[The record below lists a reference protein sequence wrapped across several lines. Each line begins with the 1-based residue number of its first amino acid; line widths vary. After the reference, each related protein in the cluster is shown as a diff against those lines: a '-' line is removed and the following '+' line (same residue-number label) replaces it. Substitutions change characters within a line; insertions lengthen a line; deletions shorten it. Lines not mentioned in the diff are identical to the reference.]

1 MTNRDGKQFLLSAI
15 VAVLAAGAMSLS
27 GCAPLANLLSQ
38 AVGGADRPAQVS
50 VQGQATPDPSPA
62 SSTAETSTEGTG
74 TTAVPQPISLA
85 HESQARRPVFVPTR
99 DLRDLAL
106 RLRPD
111 VDSIPKTEK
120 APEYAVGDR
129 TLFWAANV
137 DTNDHF
143 QVEVELLYKNE
154 VVYVWAERGHD
165 LDPDTMAASADRF
178 AQRIYPQVRAFF
190 GTEPNPGIDGDPRL
204 HILHAKNLG
213 RGVAGY
219 FSGADAS
226 SSLANPFSNQKEMFS
241 ISLDWLQHIH
251 DYEVYETVLAHEFQH
266 MVHWHNDRNEET
278 WVNEGLSELAQEI
291 AGYPPDMVFVRV
303 FAENPDTQLN
313 TWSIDP
319 GDNGRHYGSAYLFM
333 AYFLQRFGEEMTR
346 AVVSDGANGSRGFD
360 NALREA
366 GLDVT
371 FEDVFADWIIANYV
385 GDFDTL
391 ARHGIYGYRE
401 STAPEPALA
410 ESVSRLP
417 RKAQSGSVHNFGVDY
432 ISLRGRG
439 GATVVFQGST
449 VTRFADVDQFRG
461 NRAWWSNRADDSD
474 TRLTRA
480 FDFTDVAAGT
490 ELNMTVRMWYDIE
503 EDYDY
508 GYVLASRDGRKWD
521 VLPGQGTT
529 TDNPSGN
536 SFGHAYTARSAA
548 SGREATPGWV
558 RESFDLRAYAG
569 ERVWLRFEYVT
580 DDAVNAPGWFIDEV
594 EIPAIGYAT
603 NWQDG
608 GGGWESEGWLLTDN
622 RLPQEWL
629 VQIMVFHDGALASF
643 ERAPVDKNGS
653 VRIDLD
659 GLDRRSEVVLAIS
672 GLTPVTTEEAFYEY
686 AIEQRQQR

>member
-27 GCAPLANLLSQ
+27 GCAPLVNLLSQ
-38 AVGGADRPAQVS
+38 AGGGADRPAQVS
-50 VQGQATPDPSPA
+50 VQGQETSEPSPA
-62 SSTAETSTEGTG
+62 SSTAETSAEGTG
-74 TTAVPQPISLA
+74 TTAVPRPISLA

-346 AVVSDGANGSRGFD
+346 AVVADGANGSRGFD

-371 FEDVFADWIIANYV
+371 FEDVFADWVIANYV

-391 ARHGIYGYRE
+391 ARHGIYGYRQ

-449 VTRFADVDQFRG
+449 VTRFAAVDQFRG

-548 SGREATPGWV
+548 SRRDATPGWV

-569 ERVWLRFEYVT
+569 EEVWLRFEYVT

-608 GGGWESEGWLLTDN
+608 AGGWESEGWLLTDN

-672 GLTPVTTEEAFYEY
+672 GLTPVTTEDASYEY
-686 AIEQRQQR
+686 AIEQR

>member
-38 AVGGADRPAQVS
+38 AGGADRPAQVS
-50 VQGQATPDPSPA
+50 VQGQETSDPSPA
-62 SSTAETSTEGTG
+62 SSTAETSAEGTG

-85 HESQARRPVFVPTR
+85 RESQARRPVFVPTR

-111 VDSIPKTEK
+111 VDSIPKSEG

-219 FSGADAS
+219 FSGANAV

-346 AVVSDGANGSRGFD
+346 AVVSDAANGSRGFD

-391 ARHGIYGYRE
+391 ARHGIYGYRQ

-417 RKAQSGSVHNFGVDY
+417 RKTQSGSVHNFGVDY
-432 ISLRGRG
+432 ISIRGRG
-439 GATVVFQGST
+439 GATVVFRGST

-536 SFGHAYTARSAA
+536 SFGPAYTARSAA

-608 GGGWESEGWLLTDN
+608 AGGWESEGWLLTDN

-643 ERAPVDKNGS
+643 ERAPVDENGS

-672 GLTPVTTEEAFYEY
+672 GLTPVTTEDASYEY
-686 AIEQRQQR
+686 AIEQR

>member
-1 MTNRDGKQFLLSAI
+1 
-15 VAVLAAGAMSLS
+15 MS
-27 GCAPLANLLSQ
+27 N
-38 AVGGADRPAQVS
+38 
-50 VQGQATPDPSPA
+50 
-62 SSTAETSTEGTG
+62 
-74 TTAVPQPISLA
+74 
-85 HESQARRPVFVPTR
+85 
-99 DLRDLAL
+99 
-106 RLRPD
+106 
-111 VDSIPKTEK
+111 
-120 APEYAVGDR
+120 
-129 TLFWAANV
+129 
-137 DTNDHF
+137 
-143 QVEVELLYKNE
+143 
-154 VVYVWAERGHD
+154 
-165 LDPDTMAASADRF
+165 
-178 AQRIYPQVRAFF
+178 
-190 GTEPNPGIDGDPRL
+190 
-204 HILHAKNLG
+204 
-213 RGVAGY
+213 
-219 FSGADAS
+219 
-226 SSLANPFSNQKEMFS
+226 
-241 ISLDWLQHIH
+241 

-291 AGYPPDMVFVRV
+291 AGYPPDMVFARV

-319 GDNGRHYGSAYLFM
+319 SDNGRHYGSAYLFM

-371 FEDVFADWIIANYV
+371 FEDVFADWVIANYV

-417 RKAQSGSVHNFGVDY
+417 RKTQSGSVHNFGVDY

-449 VTRFADVDQFRG
+449 VTRFADVDQFQG
-461 NRAWWSNRADDSD
+461 DRAWWSNRADDSD

-490 ELNMTVRMWYDIE
+490 ELNMNVRMWYDIE

-569 ERVWLRFEYVT
+569 EEIWLRFEYVT

-643 ERAPVDKNGS
+643 ERAPVDENGS

-672 GLTPVTTEEAFYEY
+672 GLTPVTTEDAFYEY
-686 AIEQRQQR
+686 AIEQR